1 MASVTNGCKCE
12 QALGDSGGL
21 GSQVCRSPWVAK
33 GHSQRS
39 DWKRERLPTP
49 VCWPGEFHGLY
60 SPWGHKESDMT
71 EQLSL
76 HFTYQLKNN
85 SKNSDS

>member
-1 MASVTNGCKCE
+1 MDVNVSKLWVIVEDWEVRCAVVH
-12 QALGDSGGL
+12 GL
-21 GSQVCRSPWVAK
+21 QRVINNVATGEGK
-33 GHSQRS
+33 GYPLQYAG
-39 DWKRERLPTP
+39 
-49 VCWPGEFHGLY
+49 PGEFHGLY